1 MSCGRIWGK
10 VQVKLSTGQ
19 SWAWETRVLFWK
31 LFYRRIR
38 PGGTIP
44 LCIFHMIFISTIEVI
59 RVLKSATMCSRQR
72 SELCS
77 PFTQWPHSAKAY
89 LVSCSANY
97 NQQCPYGL
105 AHPFRA
111 PFICSDTTPGHGSVK
126 EGKKRLLYGV
136 ASRRRT
142 DDTGGWMDEI
152 EHVVVLNKIFGL
164 WKCVGNQTWRI
175 RNLNAYHEIIKYK
188 LNRVSLMLCCTCY
201 RKC

>member
-1 MSCGRIWGK
+1 MHHALYTKTPASADMMSCGMIWVK

-19 SWAWETRVLFWK
+19 SWAWETQVLFWK

-59 RVLKSATMCSRQR
+59 RVLKSATLCSPQR

-77 PFTQWPHSAKAY
+77 PFTQWLHSAKAY

-97 NQQCPYGL
+97 NQQCPYGP
-105 AHPFRA
+105 AHPSRA

-126 EGKKRLLYGV
+126 KGKKRLLYG
-136 ASRRRT
+136 AAWKWRI
-142 DDTGGWMDEI
+142 DDTGRWMDEI
-152 EHVVVLNKIFGL
+152 EHVVAFNKIFGL
-164 WKCVGNQTWRI
+164 RNCVGNQTCRI
-175 RNLNAYHEIIKYK
+175 RILDA
-188 LNRVSLMLCCTCY
+188 
-201 RKC
+201 